1 MKSIIINSIE
11 SEVVFRPGNSVHA
24 KYYAIITLNQTIL
37 SLREADVANKLLN
50 LYFAVFT
57 SLLKKDQKIMAI
69 DVNATS
75 LGTHTN
81 KFRENKP
88 PLQKRGKMNRKA
100 LLRVEA
106 EQKGEQFAEEMNAKL
121 ISAVLTGVNRAFP
134 FSQVDDEVF
143 QKHMDTLFRITH
155 SGNFNTSIQA
165 LMLIFQVA
173 NSKQVYLFYPS
184 LPLPNG
190 RLIVEGNR
198 RCQIDST
205 VRSTTHFLTNVL
217 SPRRNRRCTLTSCL
231 RPSKAIHR

>member
-37 SLREADVANKLLN
+37 SSREVSVANKLLD

-57 SLLKKDQKIMAI
+57 SLLKKDQKGATTS
-69 DVNATS
+69 VNVTGPGS
-75 LGTHTN
+75 THT
-81 KFRENKP
+81 KFGEDKP
-88 PLQKRGKMNRKA
+88 VTPQRGGKMNRKA
-100 LLRVEA
+100 RLRAEA
-106 EQKGEQFAEEMNAKL
+106 EEKGKQFAEEMNAKL

-143 QKHMDTLFRITH
+143 QKHMNTLFRITH

-173 NSKQVYLFYPS
+173 NSKQVYYIILKKS
-184 LPLPNG
+184 
-190 RLIVEGNR
+190 V
-198 RCQIDST
+198 
-205 VRSTTHFLTNVL
+205 
-217 SPRRNRRCTLTSCL
+217 
-231 RPSKAIHR
+231 